1 MTALDQVKQ
10 HIDEG
15 LANLARELKDLKVT
29 MGRRMSMA
37 AASAQ
42 GMIQAQ
48 AQSPAHSLSPSARQ
62 GDIPSDTLSLPQAA
76 APMMRSASST
86 SIKSNDTAD
95 KTKPASDSSS
105 PGAKLDT
112 VPVQRLTAQLE
123 ASHAEV
129 QSVRRELGIVRQVYL
144 DFRTETTGVLASL
157 KAQTTHV
164 KEIASTK
171 IAGERAYIDEGKVK
185 LDSRSQEL
193 LTKIEELQ
201 DTIDD
206 LKNDVVNR
214 KIKPKPKQMDSIKAS
229 IASGQADLESLSQY
243 IATVKPM
250 WKKTWEAELQNIVD
264 EQQLLNHQ
272 EELLSDLQ
280 ADHENVV
287 TVFDQIQQYVSL
299 QSVNKIRKPE
309 YRPPSPEEG
318 HQGLRSVMLEVKGLA
333 PASDKRMKAI
343 EMAEKNRQKEG
354 AEKTDEFAEELSGFV
369 EGKMLK
375 KTGKCSAQGTAIQRG
390 GDVLI
395 LPRCT
400 GGAEEIERIRQIK
413 SEASLRAMFSQSGSS
428 TPSTVPPVPPAPQ
441 QPPNPGLGLSNSEPL
456 ALSGPAT
463 PTAPVSPLSPLRPL
477 SLPDATAV
485 EDKPKVTP
493 PQLQLEVAPS
503 NVDTGSLEP
512 SPV

>member
-1 MTALDQVKQ
+1 MLTLHTLAALDQVKQ

-29 MGRRMSMA
+29 MGRRMSVA

-42 GMIQAQ
+42 SMLQAP
-48 AQSPAHSLSPSARQ
+48 AQSPAQSLSPLTRQ
-62 GDIPSDTLSLPQAA
+62 GEINPATSSPAQVS
-76 APMMRSASST
+76 APMIRSASST
-86 SIKSNDTAD
+86 SVKSSEITEKA
-95 KTKPASDSSS
+95 KPSPGSS
-105 PGAKLDT
+105 PVTKADS
-112 VPVQRLTAQLE
+112 VPVQRVTAQLQ

-129 QSVRRELGIVRQVYL
+129 QSVRRELGILRQVYL
-144 DFRTETTGVLASL
+144 DFRTETAGVLATL

-164 KEIASTK
+164 KEIAGTQV
-171 IAGERAYIDEGKVK
+171 AGERAYIDEGKVK
-185 LDSRSQEL
+185 LDSRSQDL

-214 KIKPKPKQMDSIKAS
+214 KIKPKPRQMESIKAS
-229 IASGQADLESLSQY
+229 ISSGQADLESLSQY

-299 QSVNKIRKPE
+299 QSVNKLRKPE

-354 AEKTDEFAEELSGFV
+354 VEKTDEFAEELSGFV

-375 KTGKCSAQGTAIQRG
+375 KTGERLLS
-390 GDVLI
+390 
-395 LPRCT
+395 RCQ
-400 GGAEEIERIRQIK
+400 IREDDQIY
-413 SEASLRAMFSQSGSS
+413 
-428 TPSTVPPVPPAPQ
+428 
-441 QPPNPGLGLSNSEPL
+441 
-456 ALSGPAT
+456 
-463 PTAPVSPLSPLRPL
+463 
-477 SLPDATAV
+477 
-485 EDKPKVTP
+485 
-493 PQLQLEVAPS
+493 
-503 NVDTGSLEP
+503 
-512 SPV
+512 